1 MKKLRFWFTGIKKN
15 ERFRWHLFNGI
26 EELWHQ
32 NLMEFGSLSGQK
44 RTDGSF
50 RKVDL
55 LWWRTCKQ
63 RGTQIPVHGNT
74 PLSPYS
80 ALCILISHSYFSYLL
95 LAHPNIPPHTSC
107 LDTIGKFQSPFPH
120 PPRQIPFLITDAF
133 QSRHHYIFRPIS
145 FQMHRNPSCW
155 FPRVP
160 FSSPVML
167 LLVCFCLSLLR
178 ESTLLFIFCLSD
190 LCVDGIHRAHLLF
203 FTFL

>member
-1 MKKLRFWFTGIKKN
+1 MTVVFLRGFFLGGRIATSKPGGI
-15 ERFRWHLFNGI
+15 WQHG
-26 EELWHQ
+26 Q
-32 NLMEFGSLSGQK
+32 SGQK
-44 RTDGSF
+44 GSF
-50 RKVDL
+50 IKVDL
-55 LWWRTCKQ
+55 GWWERAKCLHTV
-63 RGTQIPVHGNT
+63 THP
-74 PLSPYS
+74 SSS
-80 ALCILISHSYFSYLL
+80 APRSLHLNLTLIFSYLL
-95 LAHPNIPPHTSC
+95 LAHPNIPPHNSC
-107 LDTIGKFQSPFPH
+107 LDTIGKFQSPFP